1 MPHLR
6 LPRDRQRGR
15 LYAWEE
21 RVVAPGD
28 RTVVARTAA
37 QGLVNAIW
45 AEWGL
50 RYPPLVEPLPLQAT
64 ATAASANRLSIFL
77 PEQTASWCLLH
88 ELAHAMTSTEDGHS
102 DGHGPVFLGVY
113 VQLLAR
119 YMRLDAADLLISL
132 QQAGLRVTPD
142 ARPVFL
148 DP

>member
-37 QGLVNAIW
+37 QGLVKAIW

-50 RYPPLVEPLPLQAT
+50 CY
-64 ATAASANRLSIFL
+64 
-77 PEQTASWCLLH
+77 
-88 ELAHAMTSTEDGHS
+88 
-102 DGHGPVFLGVY
+102 
-113 VQLLAR
+113 
-119 YMRLDAADLLISL
+119 
-132 QQAGLRVTPD
+132 TPT
-142 ARPVFL
+142 P
-148 DP
+148 